1 VSKEIEERVWEK
13 WISKISSRNEKV
25 GKVSSK
31 KMEEKT
37 NNKNRLRNEVKLK
50 INKSFQQFGFERDR
64 ELLNVNTF

>member
-1 VSKEIEERVWEK
+1 MSKEIEERVWEK